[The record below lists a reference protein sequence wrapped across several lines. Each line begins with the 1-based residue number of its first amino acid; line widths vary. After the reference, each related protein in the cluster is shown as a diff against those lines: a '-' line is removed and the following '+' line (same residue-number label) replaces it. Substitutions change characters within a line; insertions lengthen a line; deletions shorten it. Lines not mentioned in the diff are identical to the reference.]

1 MSPLSPVVRVS
12 DIHLRR
18 SGTVI
23 LDGISWTVE
32 PGQHWALL
40 GANGSGKTTLLKV
53 ITGYEWP
60 STGSVEVLGERF
72 GECNI
77 PLLRRRIGWASSS
90 LQTRFPDDA
99 PALEIVVTGF
109 EAALSSQYHEYTE
122 VELEAAAYALER
134 VGAAHIMRRSYGVLS
149 QGERQRVLL
158 ARSLVH
164 HPGLLILDEPCAGL
178 DPRSR
183 EEFLDDVETLLAAKD
198 APTLILVTHHI
209 EEIRPSIAQTLVIRD
224 GKVLATGATAEVLN
238 AEVLGTAFAGECE
251 VHKRGERYL
260 LDWKWEGGRK
270 DKV

>member
-1 MSPLSPVVRVS
+1 MSSHAPVIRLA

-18 SGTVI
+18 SGTDI
-23 LDGISWTVE
+23 LNGVSWTVE
-32 PGQHWALL
+32 HGEHWALL

-53 ITGYEWP
+53 VTGYEWP
-60 STGSVEVLGERF
+60 TSGRVEVLGERF
-72 GECNI
+72 GECSI

-90 LQTRFPDDA
+90 LQTRFPDNA

-109 EAALSSQYHEYTE
+109 DAALSSQYHEYTE

-134 VGAAHIMRRSYGVLS
+134 VGAGRILRREYGVLS

-164 HPGLLILDEPCAGL
+164 RPGLLILDEPCAGL

-183 EEFLDDVETLLAAKD
+183 EEFLDDVEKLLQADD

-209 EEIRPSIAQTLVIRD
+209 EEIRPSIAKTMVIRD

-238 AEVLGTAFAGECE
+238 AQVLGTAFAGECE

-260 LDWKWEGGRK
+260 LDWKWK
-270 DKV
+270 